1 MKTSLDQAKTLIN
14 KAVSLVPNQKHELAL
29 YCFWRAW
36 ICGQPDT
43 TTDELINALL
53 QIIEGLEDMTQK
65 GIQKN

>member
-1 MKTSLDQAKTLIN
+1 METSLDQAKTLIN
-14 KAVSLVPNQKHELAL
+14 KAVSLVPNHKHEIAL

-36 ICGQPDT
+36 IYDQPET
-43 TTDELINALL
+43 TTDELMNTLF